1 MLAVEVNNGLFE
13 VASLDLFSLG
23 HMLPLNISVHLVVSL
38 TFFFTLELELSNLP
52 IISLYF
58 FCFITFGCLDSYS
71 AR

>member
-38 TFFFTLELELSNLP
+38 TFFVTLELELPNLP
-52 IISLYF
+52 NV
-58 FCFITFGCLDSYS
+58 FITFFLLHHFWLS
-71 AR
+71 